1 MAGEM
6 GWMVKMSGL
15 KIKRFERK
23 VHKYNIETIL
33 KTPTEG
39 EASGLDLGYMG

>member
-1 MAGEM
+1 M
-6 GWMVKMSGL
+6 GWMVKLRGL
-15 KIKRFERK
+15 KIKSCERK